1 MTELSE
7 VLATS
12 VRDKLSQL
20 EVERVRLLPLPQGAT
35 QIAQHQAYLKQQ
47 AEVVLK
53 HLIQHLRDGTLDWNV
68 AACGLGRITGYYDLL
83 AEIER
88 EKRRL
93 EEQRQQ

>member
-1 MTELSE
+1 MEAMSG
-7 VLATS
+7 A
-12 VRDKLSQL
+12 RI
-20 EVERVRLLPLPQGAT
+20 LPLPRGGT

-53 HLIQHLRDGTLDWNV
+53 HMIQQLRDGTLNWNV
-68 AACGLGRITGYYDLL
+68 AACGLGRIAGYYDLL

-93 EEQRQQ
+93 EEHRRE